1 MDAESMPQD
10 LAELENRL
18 RNRSDAEPAI
28 DLRDRVMRAVA
39 VELARPVRSAPIGRW
54 DNLYW
59 AAVAAGVLI
68 VLNISMLFASQ
79 DEFSIWPAP
88 SAHQMTSEIQAIQKL
103 EAQQEGTL
111 R

>member
-1 MDAESMPQD
+1 
-10 LAELENRL
+10 
-18 RNRSDAEPAI
+18 
-28 DLRDRVMRAVA
+28 
-39 VELARPVRSAPIGRW
+39 
-54 DNLYW
+54 
-59 AAVAAGVLI
+59 VLI

-79 DEFSIWPAP
+79 DEFSIWPTP